1 MTKYNYFDQNGN
13 YINVENLSLAG
24 IYMRGASRAA
34 IGSATLKIVR
44 EYKEAITEP
53 GMSDYHKELA
63 KIHAFDEIVAEV
75 ERIDIIKAQTEED
88 IKGFFEED
96 HSLGKD
102 DDSNVRGGRG

>member
-1 MTKYNYFDQNGN
+1 MKE
-13 YINVENLSLAG
+13 IRR
-24 IYMRGASRAA
+24 I
-34 IGSATLKIVR
+34 IK

-75 ERIDIIKAQTEED
+75 ERIDILKEQTEED
-88 IKGFFEED
+88 IKGFFAE
-96 HSLGKD
+96 SLLLDND